1 MHVQICTHACLSSN
15 TCRSRT
21 KREYGDPAIFSS
33 IFIYS
38 QLPRAGQ
45 FFTSII
51 HTWGREFKSIP
62 HYLWAILS
70 LQNTVGTNVSHR
82 SNSPLIYRRQTEAVT
97 ANPLVH
103 VPQVLRPTPGGPPWL
118 HSTGVWLICLLL
130 VFFFHLIMLP
140 LNYPLLPCFSKQ
152 PEQKVSSE
160 LRHLPTEETQF
171 ILRGIVSGKA
181 EEAMLSNTET

>member
-103 VPQVLRPTPGGPPWL
+103 VPQVLRPTPGGPPRL

-130 VFFFHLIMLP
+130 VFFFFIWLCYLWITPCCHVLVNNQSRKSA
-140 LNYPLLPCFSKQ
+140 LNWDISPQRRLNSYF
-152 PEQKVSSE
+152 
-160 LRHLPTEETQF
+160 EE
-171 ILRGIVSGKA
+171 
-181 EEAMLSNTET
+181 